1 LGAGESVWLTNG
13 RQNVSRKSVWGKKS
27 SLLMLM
33 ALKLHTSLQLEGTL
47 NDKIFYEL
55 TLNVTIVSS
64 LYFFP
69 IPKSF
74 IKIFFFFMKVFAF

>member
-1 LGAGESVWLTNG
+1 
-13 RQNVSRKSVWGKKS
+13 
-27 SLLMLM
+27 MLM

-69 IPKSF
+69 KPKSF